1 VLIWETSTDKNN
13 MTQEDREMAILLV
26 AYPERMRIAQPEDL
40 LALFEFILEDDDDSP
55 ERRPR

>member
-26 AYPERMRIAQPEDL
+26 AYPDKMRKAEPEDL

-55 ERRPR
+55 ERPR